1 MRERFVIVTIDT
13 IVELLKDYCG
23 QDIPADAMPLRLLLR
38 PEEKGRLA
46 IELTSHEFKP
56 DSPSLVVNFRS
67 KRIHAV

>member
-46 IELTSHEFKP
+46 IELTSHEF
-56 DSPSLVVNFRS
+56 
-67 KRIHAV
+67 